1 MEPEDSLIMGD
12 EHLRTIPKKETDEFI
27 KSSVKDLVPIPS
39 ESVDTSDNDSECDL
53 PFCDP
58 LSDSNDDFTSSDDES
73 LPEEDVQ
80 EEIFKIYL
88 NPLFEF
94 DDKYIFSDINP
105 LFNEVLE
112 EIKSKDFYVS
122 NLDEPVLP
130 VTSLTDANENECFD
144 PGGDIDEIDAF
155 LDNDV
160 STDVENG
167 YHDSEGDLIYLE
179 SFLIKD
185 TILNLPPEV
194 FLDRDPRS
202 LEDEPE
208 KDDLKNIVK
217 VFDPGI

>member
-1 MEPEDSLIMGD
+1 MELEDSLIMGD

-130 VTSLTDANENECFD
+130 VTSLTDANKNECFD